1 MRKFLL
7 SVVCGL
13 LVVGVANLG
22 HAGLFSF
29 FGGSGGKKK
38 SASQGVKSADLFKL
52 DFHQFGVKK
61 DDSKGDSALEDKG
74 SILEELIQELLS
86 QSIFDS
92 PNHPGAPDR
101 KYNPVVFNPTSEW
114 PKDLDP
120 VKNEFALLDSAKELI
135 TGPGPESPSAAPV
148 PEPATMLLLGAGL
161 IGLAGY
167 SRRKFK
173 TN

>member
-92 PNHPGAPDR
+92 PNRIDT
-101 KYNPVVFNPTSEW
+101 NW
-114 PKDLDP
+114 PIRVRP
-120 VKNEFALLDSAKELI
+120 LLILI
-135 TGPGPESPSAAPV
+135 AQTP
-148 PEPATMLLLGAGL
+148 
-161 IGLAGY
+161 
-167 SRRKFK
+167 RRWP
-173 TN
+173 